1 MSHLTLAQQGIA
13 AVEQRDYDT
22 AITKLTS
29 ALQISLNPSWLIQR
43 SKALNGAGFH
53 TASLADADL
62 AWHAALSRNRRELI
76 AEANYRRAV
85 ACNRLGRFADA
96 ATCAAYAMRIFK
108 EDGPLLAKEDPKEAW
123 VDAQGRCTLKLDEVK
138 AATKAD
144 RFNKP
149 PQGAKSDPLVSA
161 GFVSSSEKVKAWR
174 IASVLQ
180 IQALVAMEKL
190 DEDDEAR
197 VVTVSQKPEKQG
209 LSNPKTAGSDAA
221 PAEPAAPPTP
231 SAAPA
236 AAPKPATLRLD
247 NYQSDTQ
254 LTVSLFSK
262 GVDKSRLKVE
272 FLPFAVNL
280 DPVVFPGGEEKSY
293 TLDLWGEIDTEN
305 STHRVTPSKIELV
318 LKKKTTGKWVQV
330 VKDETEAGPSGQS
343 TEQ

>member
-13 AVEQRDYDT
+13 AVEQRDFDT

-29 ALQISLNPSWLIQR
+29 ALQISLNPSWLVQR

-62 AWHAALSRNRRELI
+62 AWHAAVSRNRRELI

-96 ATCAAYAMRIFK
+96 ATCAAYAMRIYK
-108 EDGPLLAKEDPKEAW
+108 EDGPLLAKEDPKNAW
-123 VDAQGRCTLKLDEVK
+123 VDAKGRCTLKLDEVK
-138 AATKAD
+138 AATKED
-144 RFNKP
+144 KFNKP
-149 PQGAKSDPLVSA
+149 LDGSPASQLKAASD
-161 GFVSSSEKVKAWR
+161 KVKAWR

-197 VVTVSQKPEKQG
+197 IVTVSQKPEKQG
-209 LSNPKTAGSDAA
+209 LSNPQKTAGTGTA
-221 PAEPAAPPTP
+221 PAKPVAPPTP
-231 SAAPA
+231 AAA
-236 AAPKPATLRLD
+236 TASAPKPATLRLD

-293 TLDLWGEIDTEN
+293 SLNLWGEIDTEN

-330 VKDETEAGPSGQS
+330 VKDETEAGPNAQS